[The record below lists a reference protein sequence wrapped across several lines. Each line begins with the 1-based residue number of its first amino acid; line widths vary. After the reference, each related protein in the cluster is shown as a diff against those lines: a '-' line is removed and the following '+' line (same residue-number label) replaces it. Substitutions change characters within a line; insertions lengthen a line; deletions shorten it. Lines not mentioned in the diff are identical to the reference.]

1 VVPGYSC
8 DGNEL
13 PQIGTQHAGGIVFQ
27 VNLDGT
33 GLVAA
38 MEDLPSTYQWG
49 CSQSELFGADGIAI
63 GTGYQNTLDIV
74 VGCTETP
81 IAASEA
87 LAYESEGYSDWYLP
101 SKDELIEMY
110 NTIGNGGPEGNIGGF
125 SNSWYWSSSELNSYL
140 AWLVNF
146 SNGSTTNYY
155 EDAPRLVRVIRAF

>member
-74 VGCTETP
+74 VGCSETNS
-81 IAASEA
+81 AAYQSLNATIED
-87 LAYESEGYSDWYLP
+87 YTDWYLP
-101 SKDELIEMY
+101 SKHELIELY
-110 NTIGNGGPEGNIGGF
+110 NTIGNGGSETNVGGF
-125 SNSWYWSSSELNSYL
+125 QNNSYWSSSEGSYNN
-140 AWLVNF
+140 AWYLHF
-146 SNGSTTNYY
+146 GNGATTANWKGG
-155 EDAPRLVRVIRAF
+155 EKSVRIIRSF